1 MVMIVMLSLLN
12 DGEFLSI
19 ALHTRRSNMPSDGK
33 KEPPKNLMDTLRSYF
48 VSEDPQDKKNSL
60 PPKAHFSIWY
70 GERRTFEPIPF

>member
-1 MVMIVMLSLLN
+1 MSRLMEN
-12 DGEFLSI
+12 
-19 ALHTRRSNMPSDGK
+19 K
-33 KEPPKNLMDTLRSYF
+33 KEPPENLMDTLRSYF